1 MSGKIAPRTIVDMKK
16 KSSGPVFATTCL
28 DMVSPS
34 KHVDGQAS
42 HEADHDKD
50 PAKDDCEL
58 VIEIAEIVR
67 CPAIQ
72 VPVRRIRVIAR
83 AGWKSGSR
91 IRTVTRGRME
101 VACSSRRDRA
111 GHPENEY

>member
-16 KSSGPVFATTCL
+16 KSSGPVFATACL
-28 DMVSPS
+28 DMLVASEPVKYES
-34 KHVDGQAS
+34 SHQAY
-42 HEADHDKD
+42 HDENTAED
-50 PAKDDCEL
+50 YCEL

-67 CPAIQ
+67 CPTIQ